1 MIVVLRIGRSFQTD
15 EILPLLVPGVK
26 YEQTLNVE
34 ISRSMMRADKVL
46 RVLNHDKQYI
56 LHIEF
61 ETGADDQLPSR
72 LLVYNAVL
80 YHDYHLPVMTMVIY
94 PFSVKMAVSPLI
106 VPESGQDILIF
117 HFKTLPLFTRDA
129 QAYVEQHLTCMYPL
143 LPTMRGVHADM
154 ISQILNELS
163 ALYHDDE
170 VTLSQQF
177 VWMKLLLE
185 RTDTVPPLEKSK
197 IQERLVM
204 FDKLWEKSNRTK
216 DARAILMRKGKVMQR

>member
-1 MIVVLRIGRSFQTD
+1 
-15 EILPLLVPGVK
+15 
-26 YEQTLNVE
+26 
-34 ISRSMMRADKVL
+34 MMRADKVF
-46 RVLNHDKQYI
+46 RVLYHDKQYI

-106 VPESGQDILIF
+106 VPNSEQDILIF
-117 HFKTLPLFTRDA
+117 HFKTLPLFTMDA
-129 QAYVEQHLTCMYPL
+129 QTYVEQHLTCMYPL
-143 LPTMRGVHADM
+143 LPTMRGVHAEM

-163 ALYHDDE
+163 ELYRDDE
-170 VTLSQQF
+170 VMLAQQF

-185 RTDTVPPLEKSK
+185 RTDTVPPLEKGK
-197 IQERLVM
+197 IQERLDM
-204 FDKLWEKSNRTK
+204 FDKLWEESPMVQK
-216 DARAILMRKGKVMQR
+216 MREQYYEKGN